1 MKAFADLYGRID
13 RTTKTTEKVAALV
26 DYLRAVPPGEAAWA
40 LFFLS
45 GRKIRRAVTMPA
57 LRRWAI
63 ERADI
68 PAWLFDES
76 YDAVGDLAETIA
88 LLLPPSGRSSD
99 RSLDE
104 WVHDELLPLPDAEE
118 SERKRRVVA
127 AWSRMSPEQSFVWNK
142 LLTGAF
148 RVGVSQLLVTR
159 AIAKVSGMPAATI
172 AHRLMGPWSPTAE
185 FYQALVAANELGSD
199 VSRPYPFFLA
209 HPLEAAPESLGERG
223 DWHAE
228 WKWDGIRCQAI
239 RRGGQTF
246 LWSRGEE
253 LITERFP
260 DVTATCD
267 RLPEGTVLDGE
278 ILPWRDGRS
287 LPFGELQRRI
297 TRKTVTKRLLA
308 EIPVALIAF
317 DLLEE
322 DGRDCRGE
330 PFTERRGRLERLLA
344 ERFAGTNLIVSPTVE
359 ATSWAELA
367 ALRQGSRSRSVEGL
381 MLKRRTSPY
390 GVGRTRGD
398 WWKWKI
404 EPFTVD
410 AVLIYAQR
418 GSGKRA
424 SLYTDYTF
432 GVWDAGQLVP
442 IAKAYSGL
450 TDEEIRHVDAFV
462 RRNTTEK
469 FGPVRTVKPE
479 LVFELAFE
487 SIQASTRHRSGVA
500 VRFPR
505 ILRQRLD
512 KKAADADTLD
522 RVRAMIP
529 SARQTAEVRRQ
540 RDAEEG
546 LMLFDLAEGE
556 PPESCF
562 AASRAA

>member
-13 RTTKTTEKVAALV
+13 RTTKTTGKVAAMV
-26 DYLRAVPPGEAAWA
+26 DFLRAVQPAEAAWA

-45 GRKIRRAVTMPA
+45 GRKVRRAVTMPS
-57 LRRWAI
+57 LRRWAV

-88 LLLPPSGRSSD
+88 LLLPPSGRSSE

-104 WVHDELLPLPDAEE
+104 WVHEELLPLPDAEE

-127 AWSRMSPEQSFVWNK
+127 AWGRMSPEQTFVWNK

-159 AIAKVSGMPAATI
+159 ALAKVSGLPAATI

-185 FYQALVAANELGSD
+185 FYQALIAPNELASD

-209 HPLEAAPESLGERG
+209 HPLEAAPESLGAVGE
-223 DWHAE
+223 WHVE

-239 RRGGQTF
+239 RRSGQTF

-260 DVTATCD
+260 EVAATCD

-278 ILPWRDGRS
+278 ILPWRECRS

-308 EIPVALIAF
+308 EVPVALIAF
-317 DLLEE
+317 DVLEWE
-322 DGRDCRGE
+322 GHDCRGDS
-330 PFTERRGRLERLLA
+330 FAERRGRLECLIA
-344 ERFAGTNLIVSPTVE
+344 ERFAGTNLIVSPAVE
-359 ATSWAELA
+359 AASWAELA
-367 ALRQGSRSRSVEGL
+367 ALRAESRSRAVEGL

-390 GVGRTRGD
+390 GTGRTRGD

-404 EPFTVD
+404 EPHTVD

-432 GVWDAGQLVP
+432 GVWDQGQLVP

-479 LVFELAFE
+479 LVFELGFE
-487 SIQASTRHRSGVA
+487 NIQASTRHRSGVA

-505 ILRQRLD
+505 ILRQRFD
-512 KKAADADTLD
+512 KKIEDADTLD

-529 SARQTAEVRRQ
+529 THRQTAEVRRK

-546 LMLFDLAEGE
+546 LTLFDLAEGE
-556 PPESCF
+556 APGADSDDG
-562 AASRAA
+562 

>member
-1 MKAFADLYGRID
+1 MKAFADLYARID
-13 RTTKTTEKVAALV
+13 RTTKTSEKVAAMV
-26 DYLRAVPPGEAAWA
+26 DFFRSVEPAEAAWA

-45 GRKIRRAVTMPA
+45 GRKIRRAVTMPS

-88 LLLPPSGRSSD
+88 LLLPPSGRSSE

-104 WVHDELLPLPDAEE
+104 WVHDELLPLPDAED

-127 AWSRMSPEQSFVWNK
+127 AWGRMSPEQTFVWNK

-159 AIAKVSGMPAATI
+159 AIAQVSGVPAATI

-185 FYQALVAANELGSD
+185 FWQALVAKTELASD

-209 HPLEAAPESLGERG
+209 HPLEAPPESLGDRA

-228 WKWDGIRCQAI
+228 WKWDDIRCQAI

-253 LITERFP
+253 NISEQFP
-260 DVTATCD
+260 DVVATCD
-267 RLPEGTVLDGE
+267 RLPDGTVLDGE

-297 TRKTVTKRLLA
+297 SRKKLTRKLLA
-308 EIPVALIAF
+308 DIPVALVAF
-317 DLLEE
+317 DLLEWE
-322 DGRDCRGE
+322 GRDIRSE
-330 PFTERRGRLERLLA
+330 PFLERRGRLDTLIE
-344 ERFAGTNLIVSPTVE
+344 ERFGGTNLIASPTVE
-359 ATSWAELA
+359 AASWAELA
-367 ALRQGSRSRSVEGL
+367 ALRADSRARAVEGL
-381 MLKRRTSPY
+381 MLKRRSSPY

-432 GVWDAGQLVP
+432 GVWDQGQLVP
-442 IAKAYSGL
+442 FAKAYSGL

-512 KKAADADTLD
+512 KKITDADTLE

-529 SARQTAEVRRQ
+529 ASRQTAEVRRKMS
-540 RDAEEG
+540 AEEG
-546 LMLFDLAEGE
+546 LTLFDLAVDDVG
-556 PPESCF
+556 
-562 AASRAA
+562 

>member
-1 MKAFADLYGRID
+1 MKAFADLYGGID

-26 DYLRAVPPGEAAWA
+26 DYLRVVPPAEAAWA

-88 LLLPPSGRSSD
+88 LLLPPSGRSSE
-99 RSLDE
+99 RTLDE
-104 WVHDELLPLPDAEE
+104 WVHEELLPLADAEE
-118 SERKRRVVA
+118 NERKRRVVA
-127 AWSRMSPEQSFVWNK
+127 AWGRMSPEQTFVWNK

-148 RVGVSQLLVTR
+148 RVGLSQLLVTR
-159 AIAKVSGMPAATI
+159 ALAKVSGVPAATI

-185 FYQALVAANELGSD
+185 FYQALVAPTELASD

-209 HPLEAAPESLGERG
+209 HPLEQPPESLGDRA
-223 DWHAE
+223 DWHVE

-260 DVTATCD
+260 EVAATCD
-267 RLPEGTVLDGE
+267 RLADGTVLDGE

-297 TRKTVTKRLLA
+297 TRKVVTRRLLA

-317 DLLEE
+317 DLLEGE
-322 DGRDCRGE
+322 GTDRRGE
-330 PFTERRGRLERLLA
+330 PFSERRGRLERLIA
-344 ERFAGTNLIVSPTVE
+344 ERFAGTNMIVSPAVE
-359 ATSWAELA
+359 AATWDELA
-367 ALRQGSRSRSVEGL
+367 ALRADSRARAVEGL
-381 MLKRRTSPY
+381 MLKRRTSGY

-410 AVLIYAQR
+410 AVLLYAQR

-432 GVWDAGQLVP
+432 GVWDQGQLVP

-469 FGPVRTVKPE
+469 FGPVRTVKPD

-505 ILRQRLD
+505 IVRQRLD
-512 KKAADADTLD
+512 KKSADADTLD

-529 SARQTAEVRRQ
+529 SARQTAEIRRQ
-540 RDAEEG
+540 RSAEEG
-546 LMLFDLAEGE
+546 MLLFDLAERE
-556 PPESCF
+556 APES
-562 AASRAA
+562 

>member
-1 MKAFADLYGRID
+1 M
-13 RTTKTTEKVAALV
+13 
-26 DYLRAVPPGEAAWA
+26 AAW
-40 LFFLS
+40 
-45 GRKIRRAVTMPA
+45 G
-57 LRRWAI
+57 
-63 ERADI
+63 
-68 PAWLFDES
+68 
-76 YDAVGDLAETIA
+76 
-88 LLLPPSGRSSD
+88 
-99 RSLDE
+99 
-104 WVHDELLPLPDAEE
+104 
-118 SERKRRVVA
+118 
-127 AWSRMSPEQSFVWNK
+127 RMSPEQTFVWNK

-159 AIAKVSGMPAATI
+159 AVAQVSGVPAATI

-185 FYQALVAANELGSD
+185 FWQALVAQAELASD

-209 HPLEAAPESLGERG
+209 HPLESPPESLGDRAE
-223 DWHAE
+223 WHAE

-239 RRGGQTF
+239 RRSGQTF

-253 LITERFP
+253 LISEQFP
-260 DVTATCD
+260 DVVATCD
-267 RLPEGTVLDGE
+267 RLPDGTVLDGE
-278 ILPWRDGRS
+278 ILPWKDGRS

-297 TRKTVTKRLLA
+297 SRKKLTRKLLA
-308 EIPVALIAF
+308 DIPVALVAF
-317 DLLEE
+317 DLLESE
-322 DGRDCRGE
+322 GRDIRAE
-330 PFTERRGRLERLLA
+330 PFLERRGRLERLIDEQA
-344 ERFAGTNLIVSPTVE
+344 FRGTQPDQEPGPRSRRRRGKSSRLFG
-359 ATSWAELA
+359 AD
-367 ALRQGSRSRSVEGL
+367 SRSRAVEGL
-381 MLKRRTSPY
+381 MLKRRASPY

-432 GVWDAGQLVP
+432 GVWDGGELVP

-450 TDEEIRHVDAFV
+450 TDDEIRQVDSFV
-462 RRNTTEK
+462 RKNTTEK

-512 KKAADADTLD
+512 KKIADADTLD
-522 RVRAMIP
+522 RVRSMIP
-529 SARQTAEVRRQ
+529 ASRQTAEVRRRQ
-540 RDAEEG
+540 SAEEG
-546 LMLFDLAEGE
+546 LTLFDLAEEDGAN
-556 PPESCF
+556 PERSSGPNAQKPGIALRDESHARLASD
-562 AASRAA
+562 AASSARHDFACVRASDRRGKLDCGLPHAPGLTP